1 MPNTDERSFARYVA
15 LGDSISI
22 DDYPSLDLGTRL
34 TGEPAEEVGAAS
46 LLYRNRDDLWPEFA
60 GHDLSTRW
68 PCIEYIDHTADG
80 ATTWNVLEAQLPNLP
95 RDDGEPTLVT
105 LTAGGNDLLQLFV
118 SEPVDSTRGLQHV
131 AVNLREILKRIST
144 HFSDATIIVGTVYD
158 PSDGT
163 ADLGPYQLTQH
174 DAPTRRRMWNWV
186 RSYNDVVKKLAAAN
200 GCLCAD
206 IHEHFLGHGI
216 TEPDPG
222 KRWYWEEMII
232 EPNARGASEVRR
244 LWLRA
249 LGLKPRAAGNSTE

>member
-60 GHDLSTRW
+60 GRDLSKRW
-68 PCIEYIDHTADG
+68 PGIEYLDHTADG

-118 SEPVDSTRGLQHV
+118 SEPVEPVVHLVNFLYWTGWRVGTRGNEGAL
-131 AVNLREILKRIST
+131 NLTWDRVDWTTGS
-144 HFSDATIIVGTVYD
+144 FVVGSGSKT
-158 PSDGT
+158 
-163 ADLGPYQLTQH
+163 
-174 DAPTRRRMWNWV
+174 N
-186 RSYNDVVKKLAAAN
+186 K
-200 GCLCAD
+200 
-206 IHEHFLGHGI
+206 
-216 TEPDPG
+216 PG
-222 KRWYWEEMII
+222 RFFF
-232 EPNARGASEVRR
+232 SEVPAVEAILLALKGRSKKWVFATREGQRLGYKYSLNAFKEAQGKAGLEGYRLHDYRDPWHGVSNRGVSRGRR
-244 LWLRA
+244 
-249 LGLKPRAAGNSTE
+249 P